1 MPPLFFV
8 YLKHCRAIG
17 VGGIIMEYKLSY
29 SYFDLTDCV
38 GLTIEKRID
47 EAVALLQ
54 NEDDFIVFEDSVEC
68 KNADELRKAL
78 RERGIL

>member
-8 YLKHCRAIG
+8 YLKHRRAIG
-17 VGGIIMEYKLSY
+17 AGGIIMEYKLSY

-78 RERGIL
+78 TERGIL